1 MAEVFEE
8 RSPLS
13 APPPH
18 SVGQG
23 LIWLLTNLEEV
34 VTALL
39 LAVML
44 ASVGLGVFFRYV
56 LQRPFSWTEEVVLIC
71 LVWMVFLGASIATKH
86 REHII
91 IDFVVA
97 LVPRTVARVMEI
109 ISVFIVIAV
118 LAVMVW
124 QGFVL
129 VDRTRFV
136 TTTALG
142 IPTMYLYL
150 AIPCS
155 ALLMII
161 HNLRLLFAKS
171 RPASGE

>member
-1 MAEVFEE
+1 MAEVTGE

-18 SVGQG
+18 SVGQS
-23 LIWLLTNLEEV
+23 LIWLATNLEEV
-34 VTALL
+34 VTAVL
-39 LAVML
+39 LAVMIG
-44 ASVGLGVFFRYV
+44 SVGLGVFFRYV
-56 LQRPFSWTEEVVLIC
+56 LQSPFSWTEEVVLIC
-71 LVWMVFLGASIATKH
+71 MVWMVFLGASIATKH
-86 REHII
+86 REHIV
-91 IDFVVA
+91 IDFVIA

-109 ISVFIVIAV
+109 VSVIIIIAV

-155 ALLMII
+155 ALLMIV
-161 HNLRLLFAKS
+161 HNLRLLFGKT
-171 RPASGE
+171 RPVQGE